1 MDSIS
6 QKRRVL
12 GRQVI
17 GMNTS
22 QRMIRLTEMTIGFGN
37 MKTISDV
44 VNTVSS
50 GIAMMES
57 QLKTKE
63 KVR

>member
-1 MDSIS
+1 
-6 QKRRVL
+6 
-12 GRQVI
+12 
-17 GMNTS
+17 MNAS
-22 QRMIRLTEMTIGFGN
+22 QRSIRLTEMTIGFGN
-37 MKTISDV
+37 MKIISDV

-57 QLKTKE
+57 QLKKTKE

>member
-1 MDSIS
+1 
-6 QKRRVL
+6 
-12 GRQVI
+12 
-17 GMNTS
+17 MNIS